1 MLLHA
6 LKVLINNNR
15 IIHLRKNQPAPDLLL
30 NCGSVAVLE
39 EELPGKKKNVALSGH
54 LQQFC

>member
-15 IIHLRKNQPAPDLLL
+15 IIGLRKNQPVPGLLL
-30 NCGSVAVLE
+30 NCGSAAVVE
-39 EELPGKKKNVALSGH
+39 EELPGKKTKCGT
-54 LQQFC
+54 

>member
-6 LKVLINNNR
+6 LKVLLNNNR

-30 NCGSVAVLE
+30 NCGSAAVLE
-39 EELPGKKKNVALSGH
+39 EELPGKKTKCGT
-54 LQQFC
+54 

>member
-15 IIHLRKNQPAPDLLL
+15 IIELLKRKNQPAPGLWL
-30 NCGSVAVLE
+30 NCGSAAVLE
-39 EELPGKKKNVALSGH
+39 EELPGKKKIGT
-54 LQQFC
+54 

>member
-15 IIHLRKNQPAPDLLL
+15 IIELGKNQPAPGLLL
-30 NCGSVAVLE
+30 NCGSAAVLE
-39 EELPGKKKNVALSGH
+39 EELPGKK
-54 LQQFC
+54 